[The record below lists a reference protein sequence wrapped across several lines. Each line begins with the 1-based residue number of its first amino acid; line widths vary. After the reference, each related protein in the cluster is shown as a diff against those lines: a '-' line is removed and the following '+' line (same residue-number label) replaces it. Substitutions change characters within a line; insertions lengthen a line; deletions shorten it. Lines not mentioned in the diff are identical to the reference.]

1 MRVALRGIPVLVAP
15 WIAAACR
22 ARWPEDP
29 GGLQARDGAVAPRSI
44 RNRRAMRGAISCTIF
59 LVCSWPARGKHPP
72 RRAGSAI
79 FIMCLAQVQFH
90 YRCGIAGPWRAAG
103 MEGAGHCASPRD
115 SSAPSRLPDMA
126 ALGAGDASDGIAFLA
141 LPRQIGQ
148 AGREEQI
155 EAIDEAINKI
165 EAVSPNDMQPLIL
178 KCLLHETRETG
189 GGQPRD
195 ARNGRAMQ

>member
-29 GGLQARDGAVAPRSI
+29 GDLQPRDGAVAPRSI
-44 RNRRAMRGAISCTIF
+44 RNRRAMPGAISCTIF

-72 RRAGSAI
+72 RRAGSAV
-79 FIMCLAQVQFH
+79 FIMCLAQVQF
-90 YRCGIAGPWRAAG
+90 YYPCGIAGPWRAAG
-103 MEGAGHCASPRD
+103 MEGAGHCFSPRD
-115 SSAPSRLPDMA
+115 SSAPSRLPDMP
-126 ALGAGDASDGIAFLA
+126 ALGAGDASDRIAFLA

-155 EAIDEAINKI
+155 EAINKI

-178 KCLLHETRETG
+178 KCLLHEIRETG

>member
-1 MRVALRGIPVLVAP
+1 
-15 WIAAACR
+15 
-22 ARWPEDP
+22 
-29 GGLQARDGAVAPRSI
+29 
-44 RNRRAMRGAISCTIF
+44 
-59 LVCSWPARGKHPP
+59 
-72 RRAGSAI
+72 
-79 FIMCLAQVQFH
+79 
-90 YRCGIAGPWRAAG
+90 
-103 MEGAGHCASPRD
+103 
-115 SSAPSRLPDMA
+115 MA

-178 KCLLHETRETG
+178 QCLLHETRETG

-195 ARNGRAMQ
+195 ARKGRAMQ